1 VVPVLGSVCD
11 DKLINSLLI
20 EHRIETIYHAAAYKH
35 VPIAKAAVRCGV
47 ERFVLISTDK
57 AVRPTNMMGASKRL
71 SELVLQAESERQTGT
86 VFTAVRFGSVL
97 DSSGSVVPRFRKQI
111 GAGGPVTVT
120 HPDIMRYFY
129 VDFRGCRACRAGRHN
144 GGGRRSL
151 RARDGRTCAYRRSCS
166 SYGALSNRE
175 VRDEFNPEGDIEIAF
190 TGLRPGEKLFEEL
203 LIGARTEAT
212 EHSRIHK
219 SDEPFLSWSELK
231 KELDA
236 LELALETRDIA
247 GLKSV
252 LARTV
257 EGYHAEP
264 HPVGSDGLAN
274 AASDDL
280 ISSTVH

>member
-1 VVPVLGSVCD
+1 MSISEAAELVVQAG
-11 DKLINSLLI
+11 
-20 EHRIETIYHAAAYKH
+20 TMAAGGE
-35 VPIAKAAVRCGV
+35 V
-47 ERFVLISTDK
+47 FVLEMGEP
-57 AVRPTNMMGASKRL
+57 VRIVDLARL
-71 SELVLQAESERQTGT
+71 M
-86 VFTAVRFGSVL
+86 VR
-97 DSSGSVVPRFRKQI
+97 
-111 GAGGPVTVT
+111 
-120 HPDIMRYFY
+120 
-129 VDFRGCRACRAGRHN
+129 
-144 GGGRRSL
+144 
-151 RARDGRTCAYRRSCS
+151 
-166 SYGALSNRE
+166 LSNRE
-175 VRDEFNPEGDIEIAF
+175 VRDEFNPDGDIEIVF

-257 EGYHAEP
+257 EGYHAVP